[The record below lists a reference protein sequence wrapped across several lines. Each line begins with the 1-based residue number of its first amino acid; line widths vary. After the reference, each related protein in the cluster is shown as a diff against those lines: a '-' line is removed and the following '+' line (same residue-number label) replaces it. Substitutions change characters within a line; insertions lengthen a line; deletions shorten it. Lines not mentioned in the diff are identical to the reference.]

1 MRNVRTRLVPTLGV
15 LCLALCAHLA
25 AQAPPGPTARQ
36 AVAAESRYQLPPK
49 VVVDILDARPL
60 PAVIGSPSRQQLA
73 LLDRPSM
80 PGIAELA
87 QPVLRLAGTRINP
100 ATNGPQRSQGVVG
113 ITLKSIADGKDT
125 PVVVP
130 PDAKLDPIGFSPSG
144 RRLAF
149 LNTKPNGIELWV
161 ADTATGQA
169 KAVTVAALNATLG
182 APCQWVD
189 DSVLLCQFVV
199 ASRGAAPKPPEVPT
213 GPNIQE
219 NAGKAAPVATYEDLL
234 KSEHDEALFE
244 HYFTGQLAFVDAA
257 TGRRSPVGSPG
268 IFDDVLVSPSGEY
281 LIVGRLKRP
290 FSRLVP
296 AGGFPKEVEIWSKG
310 GRLVKRIA
318 SLPAAESVPMLG
330 VPTGPRAYQWNQH
343 AQATAVWVEALD
355 EGDLRN
361 QVPKRDRLMTLAG
374 PFSGEPVEWL
384 RLDQRF
390 AGVSWTEDGTAL
402 VTEFERSKRMRTVW
416 AVAPGADPRRLW
428 QVSAEDRYK
437 DPGTPV
443 LVQKGGASLI
453 QQAGGSIFL
462 SGSGA
467 SPRGDFPFLDRF
479 DLATGNTERVF
490 QAQGESYESVVAV
503 LTPDG
508 RTLLTKYET
517 PKEPPNYF
525 VRTLA
530 NGERRALTR
539 FADPAPQLAGVE
551 RRFLTYKR
559 NDGVQLSATLFLPP
573 GYKAGERLPVVM
585 WAYPREFTDPAL
597 AGQVSGS
604 PYRFNTYSGASHLL
618 FLTQG
623 YAVLDNPAMPIV
635 GAGETANDAYV
646 EQLVASA
653 QAAVDAVVEIGVG
666 DRDRIGVGGHSYG
679 AFMTANL
686 LAHSRLFKAGIAR
699 SGAYNRSLTPFGFQ
713 SERRTFWQVPQVY
726 AAMSPFWFA
735 DKVKDPILLIHGE
748 ADNNSGTFP
757 IQSERFYMALKGHG
771 ATVRYV
777 TLPLE
782 SHGYAARESVL
793 QTLAEMIGWFDR
805 YVKGNGH

>member
-1 MRNVRTRLVPTLGV
+1 MRSLTSGLVPA
-15 LCLALCAHLA
+15 LAVIGLLA
-25 AQAPPGPTARQ
+25 PAPLPAQAPSAAPRHAATAE
-36 AVAAESRYQLPPK
+36 ARYQLPPK
-49 VVVDILDARPL
+49 VVVDILDAKPL
-60 PAVIGSPSRQQLA
+60 PAVIVSPSNQQIA

-80 PGIAELA
+80 PTIAELA
-87 QPVLRLAGTRINP
+87 QPMLRLAGTRINP

-113 ITLKSIADGKDT
+113 ITLKSVADGKD
-125 PVVVP
+125 VAVAVP
-130 PDAKLDPIGFSPSG
+130 PDAKIDPIGFSPSG

-149 LNTKPNGIELWV
+149 TQTKPAGIELWV
-161 ADTATGQA
+161 ADTSTGQS

-182 APCQWVD
+182 PPCQWVD
-189 DSVLLCQFVV
+189 DNLLLCQFVV
-199 ASRGAAPKPPEVPT
+199 ASRGAAPKAPEVPS
-213 GPNIQE
+213 GPNVQE

-234 KSEHDEALFE
+234 KSAHDEALFE
-244 HYFTGQLAFVDAA
+244 YYFTGQLAFVDAA
-257 TGRRSPVGSPG
+257 TGRRSPVGAAG
-268 IFDDVLVSPSGEY
+268 IFDDVLVSPGGEF
-281 LIVGRLKRP
+281 LIVARLKRP

-296 AGGFPKEVEIWSKG
+296 ASDFAKDVEIWSKD
-310 GRLVKRIA
+310 GRLAKRIA

-330 VPTGPRAYQWNQH
+330 VPTGPRAYQWDQH
-343 AQATAVWVEALD
+343 APATAVWVEALD

-361 QVPKRDRLMTLAG
+361 QVPKRDRLMTLTA
-374 PFSGEPVEWL
+374 PFTGEPSEWL

-390 AGVSWTEDGTAL
+390 AGIGWTEDGTAL
-402 VTEFERSKRMRTVW
+402 VSEFERTKRMRTTW
-416 AVAPGADPRRLW
+416 AIAPGAAPRQLWRL
-428 QVSAEDRYK
+428 SAEDRYR
-437 DPGTPV
+437 DPGMPV
-443 LVQKGGASLI
+443 PVRKAGARLI
-453 QQAGGSIFL
+453 QQSGGAIFL
-462 SGSGA
+462 AGAGA
-467 SPRGDFPFLDRF
+467 SPRGDFPFLDRYE
-479 DLATGNTERVF
+479 LATGNTERLF

-503 LTPDG
+503 LDADA
-508 RTLLTKYET
+508 RTLLTRYET
-517 PKEPPNYF
+517 AKEAPNYF
-525 VRTLA
+525 VRTRA
-530 NGERRALTR
+530 TGERRSLTR

-551 RRFLTYKR
+551 RRFLTYQRK
-559 NDGVQLSATLFLPP
+559 DGVQLSATLFLPP

-604 PYRFNTYSGASHLL
+604 PYRFNTYTGASHLF

-635 GAGETANDAYV
+635 GTGETANDTYV

-653 QAAVDAVVEIGVG
+653 EAAIDTVVGIGVG

-713 SERRTFWQVPQVY
+713 SERRTFWEVPQVY
-726 AAMSPFWFA
+726 ANMSPFWHA

-777 TLPLE
+777 TLPHE

-793 QTLAEMIGWFDR
+793 HTLAEMIGWFDR
-805 YVKGNGH
+805 YVKGTE